1 MQTLAFEN
9 GDTLPIIGLGTWKS
23 QPGEVHQAVREAIRA
38 GYRHIDCAHIYGNEK
53 EVGQALN
60 EALSAGEVRR
70 EELWIT
76 SKLWNSAHAPEDVAP
91 ALRQTLSD
99 LGLDYL
105 DLYLIHWPVAHKPG
119 VVFPNSGE
127 DLLSLEE
134 RPIAVTWAA
143 LEALV
148 DEGLTRHI
156 GVSNFSIRKLQTLL
170 ETARIKPAMN
180 QIELHPYLQQN
191 SMLAFCHANG
201 VHLTAYSPL
210 GSFDR
215 PEAFKAADEPVLL
228 EDPVIVEIA
237 ERHQASPA
245 QVLIRWAAQRGT
257 AVIPKSVNPERLRQ
271 NLAAAD
277 LELDGSDMDR
287 IAALDKHR
295 RYVSGANWA
304 QPGSPY
310 TLENLWDE

>member
-23 QPGEVHQAVREAIRA
+23 QPGEVHQAVREALRA

-76 SKLWNSAHAPEDVAP
+76 SKLWNSAHAPEEVAP

-119 VVFPNSGE
+119 VIFPHSGE

-134 RPIAVTWAA
+134 RPIAATWAT

-148 DEGLTRHI
+148 DDGLTRHI
-156 GVSNFSIRKLQTLL
+156 GVSNFSIRKLQALL

-191 SMLAFCHANG
+191 SMLEFCHANG

-228 EDPVIVEIA
+228 EDPVIMEIA

-245 QVLIRWAAQRGT
+245 QVLIRWATQRGT

-277 LELDGSDMDR
+277 LELDGGDMDR

>member
-60 EALSAGEVRR
+60 EALIAGEVRR

-76 SKLWNSAHAPEDVAP
+76 SKLWNSAHAPEEVAP
-91 ALRQTLSD
+91 ALRQTLFD

-119 VVFPNSGE
+119 VVFPNSAE

-134 RPIAVTWAA
+134 RPIAATWAA

-148 DEGLTRHI
+148 DDGLTRHI
-156 GVSNFSIRKLQTLL
+156 GVSNFSIRKLQALL

-228 EDPVIVEIA
+228 EDPVIMEIA

-245 QVLIRWAAQRGT
+245 QVLIRWATQRGT
-257 AVIPKSVNPERLRQ
+257 SVIPKSVNPERLRQ

-277 LELDGSDMDR
+277 LELDDRDMDR